1 MKARNPFVGLF
12 LALSLGALLLAG
24 LAVDTPPGS
33 PEPLA
38 ARTASTEMESAA
50 DVIIDDDVVL
60 ITRKKRHVKIKAL
73 RWYGI
78 PFMGPFNAIT
88 VDVNPT
94 LKGKK
99 SYKVVLKVKQNGE
112 WIRCATTRTRNEQG
126 MPIATIGKA
135 PHEWVVFNRPCK
147 NKRAHKYRVI
157 VRAQHGFLR
166 TVKTVQPP
174 QF

>member
-1 MKARNPFVGLF
+1 
-12 LALSLGALLLAG
+12 
-24 LAVDTPPGS
+24 
-33 PEPLA
+33 
-38 ARTASTEMESAA
+38 MESAA
-50 DVIIDDDVVL
+50 ADIIDDDVVL
-60 ITRKKRHVKIKAL
+60 VATRNRHVKIKAL

-78 PFMGPFNAIT
+78 PFWGPFNAIT

-94 LKGKK
+94 LKGKQ

-112 WIRCATTRTRNEQG
+112 WIRCAAKHSRNEKG

-135 PHEWVVFNRPCK
+135 PHEWVVFNRPCN

-166 TVKTVQPP
+166 TVKTVQLP